1 MVYILLGTG
10 FEEEEA
16 IATCDIL
23 RRAQIP
29 VQLVGLNG
37 RTVAGGHN
45 IRIEADLTVEQM
57 DLTALDMIVLPGGLG
72 GVESI
77 RASAL
82 AMDAIRFAAKN
93 NRLVAAICAAPTVLA
108 GMGLLEGR
116 RATCYPGMENQMAG
130 AVMVPGAQAVVDGN
144 FITGQ
149 APAAAIEFGLTLV
162 EQLSAQAVND
172 AQSVAEHMVYTRG

>member
-16 IATCDIL
+16 IAACDIL

-29 VQLVGLNG
+29 TQLVGLNG
-37 RTVAGGHN
+37 KLVTGGHN
-45 IRIEADLTVEQM
+45 IRIEADITIEQI

-77 RASAL
+77 QACEPAL
-82 AMDAIRFAAKN
+82 DAIRFAAEN
-93 NRLVAAICAAPTVLA
+93 DRLVAAICAAPTVLA
-108 GMGLLEGR
+108 GLGLLEGR
-116 RATCYPGMENQMAG
+116 RATCYPGMEDQMAG
-130 AVMVPGAQAVVDGN
+130 AIMVPGAQAVVDGN

-149 APAAAIEFGLTLV
+149 APAAAIAFGLQLV
-162 EQLSAQAVND
+162 EQMPEQAVND
-172 AQSVAEHMVYTRG
+172 ADCVAEHMVYTR